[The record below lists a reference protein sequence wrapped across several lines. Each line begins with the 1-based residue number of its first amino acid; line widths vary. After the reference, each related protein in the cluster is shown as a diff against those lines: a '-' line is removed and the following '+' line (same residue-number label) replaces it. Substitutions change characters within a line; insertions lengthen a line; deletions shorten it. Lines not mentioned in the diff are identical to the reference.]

1 MVRKCRSL
9 EERFRLYE
17 EVMRLRGLG
26 LGYKRMARIIEERY
40 GVRLNPS
47 TICKW
52 INGKQHPLG
61 NCNKI
66 LEGPG
71 LAYVIGAW
79 LGDGSLARGKV
90 RDYYEHYV
98 DLHVTDYDFAEE
110 WGRRLAEAFGKSK
123 PYVPRWNK
131 SKQSWVVRAS
141 SELLYNLLKR
151 AKEDPWIVMPYLE
164 KYPGEACRGFFDA
177 EGSVSS
183 DNYCVVACN
192 TNRRIINLFE
202 ELLTKLGIDHKTN
215 QRHQKGKS
223 KPIIYLT
230 ILGKENILKFAEEVG
245 FTIAR
250 KRLELQR
257 LLQKYNSLKISKNR
271 FKKCARVIIAANLVR
286 LGLVKKQIVASMMLS
301 ISRSRICEY
310 LHNKVGISRFLR
322 LPEIEELSKEYFH
335 TRSNEIIKKVHKI
348 LDAIAEIYNGQ

>member
-1 MVRKCRSL
+1 MVKKCRSL
-9 EERFRLYE
+9 EERLRLYK
-17 EVMRLRGLG
+17 EVIRLRGLG
-26 LGYKRMARIIEERY
+26 LGYKRIARIIEKRY
-40 GVRLNPS
+40 GVSLNPGM
-47 TICKW
+47 ICKW

-71 LAYVIGAW
+71 LAYVISAW

-90 RDYYEHYV
+90 RDNYGYYV
-98 DLHVTDYDFAEE
+98 NLRVTDYDFAEE
-110 WGRRLAEAFGKSK
+110 WGRRLAEALGKSK

-131 SKQSWVVRAS
+131 SNQIWVVRAS

-164 KYPGEACRGFFDA
+164 KYPREACRGFFDA
-177 EGSVSS
+177 EGSV
-183 DNYCVVACN
+183 NCNHYYIVACN

-202 ELLTKLGIDHKTN
+202 ELLTKLGIDCRTY
-215 QRHQKGKS
+215 QRRKNDKF
-223 KPIIYLT
+223 IIYLT

-271 FKKCARVIIAANLVR
+271 FEKCARVIIATNLVR
-286 LGLVKKQIVASMMLS
+286 LGFVQKQIVAAMILL

-310 LHNKVGISRFLR
+310 LHNKVGLSRFLR

-335 TRSNEIIKKVHKI
+335 TRSDEIIKKVQKI
-348 LDAIAEIYNGQ
+348 LEAISEIYNGQ